1 MLEERR
7 RAPLSTISSLYEVIN
22 MGWVVES
29 GMNWSLTYDKRSTW
43 TVDIPEGTD
52 GTHSIVHY
60 NMENIDS
67 WTDYW
72 KIYNQVRR
80 ESPHLR
86 NYTVLLRDD
95 QYLSVMQDSCT
106 EFEEHQWFWGHA
118 TGDVL
123 ITGLGLGFVNEW
135 LIKAPGITSV
145 TIIEKNQD
153 VIDLVWDHCAKDERF
168 TLIHDDAD
176 TWDIP
181 DGSSWDCVWID
192 HEISG
197 APHLEELTDK
207 YGPYTTNLGC
217 YGHFKDLE
225 NYYEINAD
233 SGMLELRDPNIMLP
247 WM

>member
-1 MLEERR
+1 
-7 RAPLSTISSLYEVIN
+7 
-22 MGWVVES
+22 MGWVTES
-29 GMNWSLTYDKRSTW
+29 GMNWSQTYDKRSTW
-43 TVDIPEGTD
+43 TVDIPEGTV

-60 NMENIDS
+60 NIENIDT

-72 KIYNQVRR
+72 KIYNQVRK
-80 ESPHLR
+80 EALHLR
-86 NYTVLLRDD
+86 NYTVLLRED
-95 QYLSVMQDSCT
+95 QYLSVMQDSFT
-106 EFEEHQWFWGHA
+106 EFEEHQWLWGHA

-176 TWDIP
+176 SWDIP
-181 DGSSWDCVWID
+181 DGSSWDCIWID

-197 APHLEELTDK
+197 ASHLEELTDK
-207 YGPYTTNLGC
+207 YGPYTDNLGC
-217 YGHFKDLE
+217 YGQFKNLE
-225 NYYEINAD
+225 QYYEINAD
-233 SGMLELRDPNIMLP
+233 SGILEVRDPNIVLP
-247 WM
+247 WMQVTRVI

>member
-1 MLEERR
+1 
-7 RAPLSTISSLYEVIN
+7 
-22 MGWVVES
+22 MGAAVES
-29 GMNWSLTYDKRSTW
+29 GMNWSQIYDKRSTW
-43 TVDIPEGTD
+43 TVDIPEGTV

-60 NMENIDS
+60 NIENYDN

-72 KIYNQVRR
+72 KRYNQARK
-80 ESPHLR
+80 EAPHLR
-86 NYTVLLRDD
+86 NYTVLLRED
-95 QYLSVMQDSCT
+95 QSLSVMQDSFT
-106 EFEEHQWFWGHA
+106 EYEEHQWLWGHA
-118 TGDVL
+118 TGDIL

-145 TIIEKNQD
+145 TIIEKHQD

-181 DGSSWDCVWID
+181 DGSNWDCVWLD

-197 APHLEELTDK
+197 ISQMEELKDK
-207 YGPYTTNLGC
+207 YSPYATTIGS
-217 YGHFKDLE
+217 YGTIRDLE
-225 NYYEINAD
+225 NYYEINEESA
-233 SGMLELRDPNIMLP
+233 MLELRDPNILLP